1 MKYQKLTQIQK
12 LFFGHEELARVLDI
26 GLASA
31 KVAAS
36 RYVRQGWLVRIK
48 RNVYMLR
55 EKWKTVSLEELFQIA
70 NIGQVPSYIS
80 LTTALAFYGIST
92 QIQRDFIESIALQ
105 RTREIHVNSTV
116 FTYTRISKDLYFGF
130 DRTQHYFMAC
140 PEKALLDAMYLM
152 SFGRY
157 SLDTSALD
165 SSKLDLQNM
174 TSLSNSFPSRTR
186 KLLRSH
192 GYLPEA

>member
-1 MKYQKLTQIQK
+1 MKYQKLTHIQK
-12 LFFGHEELARVLDI
+12 LYFGHEELARVLGI
-26 GLASA
+26 SQTSA

-36 RYVRQGWLVRIK
+36 RYVHQGWLVRIK

-55 EKWKTVSLEELFQIA
+55 EKWKTASLEELFQVA
-70 NIGQVPSYIS
+70 NISQVPSYIS
-80 LTTALAFYGIST
+80 LSTALGFYGIST

-105 RTREIHVNSTV
+105 RTHEIYVNSTV
-116 FTYTRISKDLYFGF
+116 FIYTRISKDLYFGF
-130 DRTQHYFMAC
+130 DRRQEYFMAC
-140 PEKALLDAMYLM
+140 PEKALLDAMYLI

-165 SSKLDLQNM
+165 PSRLDVHHLS
-174 TSLSNSFPSRTR
+174 SLSQPFPSRTR

-192 GYLPEA
+192 GYLSEA